1 MFLWNW
7 GNGKEHRMKR
17 VLLLVFSVILGVTM
31 FAQQKDVTKFLG
43 IPVDGTKAEMIQK
56 LKLKGYVWNAQKECL
71 EGEFNGRDVEVFV
84 VTNNN
89 KVYRIAV
96 IDAEFSDEIAIK
108 IRFNTLCE
116 QFKNNGK
123 YVAPSDYTID
133 KNEDIS
139 YEISVNNKRYEATYS
154 QISMNDTA
162 GVANY
167 FERNFMKEEI
177 ENFSKEQI
185 QDILLEYL
193 VGKWEKRQ
201 VWFMIAEKYG
211 RYRIAMYYDNGYNQA
226 NGEDL

>member
-1 MFLWNW
+1 
-7 GNGKEHRMKR
+7 MKR
-17 VLLLVFSVILGVTM
+17 VLLLVFSVILGATM

-71 EGEFNGRDVEVFV
+71 EGEFNGRDVEIFV

-89 KVYRIAV
+89 KVYRIVV
-96 IDAEFSDEIAIK
+96 IDAESSDEINIK

-123 YVAPSDYTID
+123 YVALSDYTID

-139 YEISVNNKRYEATYS
+139 YEISVNKKRYEAVYN

-162 GVANY
+162 GATNY
-167 FERNFMKEEI
+167 FKRNFTKEEI
-177 ENFSKEQI
+177 ENFSEEQM
-185 QDILLEYL
+185 QTILFEYL
-193 VGKWEKRQ
+193 YEKWEKRM
-201 VWFMIAEKYG
+201 VWFIIAEEYG
-211 RYRIAMYYDNGYNQA
+211 RYRIAMYYENRYNQA